1 MSLSKKAKIS
11 LGLFV
16 VLLVVGFISYKYVMK
31 PPAVIED
38 RNVSF
43 EGTSQDVF
51 EKVQGNPRG
60 WQDKVVLIS
69 GTITSKDDKG
79 LSLNN
84 NIYCQLK
91 EKQYISINENIR
103 LKGRIIGYDDL
114 LEELKLDQCIIIQNY
129 D

>member
-1 MSLSKKAKIS
+1 MSLSKKVKIS

-16 VLLVVGFISYKYVMK
+16 VLLIVGFVSYKYVMK
-31 PPAVIED
+31 PPEVIED
-38 RNVSF
+38 RDVSF
-43 EGTSQDVF
+43 EGTSQEIF
-51 EKVQGNPRG
+51 EKVQENPME

-79 LSLNN
+79 LTLSN

-91 EKQYISINENIR
+91 EKQDININKNIK

-114 LEELKLDQCIIIQNY
+114 LEELKLDQCIILKL
-129 D
+129 